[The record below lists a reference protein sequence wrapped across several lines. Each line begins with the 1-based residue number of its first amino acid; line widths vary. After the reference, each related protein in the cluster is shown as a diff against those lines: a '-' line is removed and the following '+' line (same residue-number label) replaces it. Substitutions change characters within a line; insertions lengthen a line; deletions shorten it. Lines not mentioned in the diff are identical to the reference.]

1 MSISSWRTDISP
13 DCERNDESDRP
24 CCQWCNAADATD
36 GDCCRA
42 CSIQVRAIETQPALI
57 AACEAL
63 MADLFEP
70 STAGVRAARLAAM
83 REALRKARG

>member
-1 MSISSWRTDISP
+1 MSLSSWRTDISP
-13 DCERNDESDRP
+13 DLECNDESDRQR
-24 CCQWCNAADATD
+24 CEWCNAADATE
-36 GDCCRA
+36 GDCCWT
-42 CSIQVRAIETQPALI
+42 CSIQVRAIETQPQLI

-70 STAGVRAARLAAM
+70 STAGVRAASLGAM